1 MGVEALTNKLA
12 AIRSSGPSFMKKP
25 STSATPPAS
34 GASGKFIF
42 MDYCK
47 PTKVY
52 LIIAFLSLLYLVS
65 IEQSLVWLII
75 KAFIFIF
82 WAFLLNKLCSSGNKA
97 IAWLMAIIPQFIFLI
112 LTIKPSAAARPT
124 PQAIQMVN

>member
-12 AIRSSGPSFMKKP
+12 AIRSPGPSFLKNPTTTNTKQ
-25 STSATPPAS
+25 PA
-34 GASGKFIF
+34 GGRFIF

-52 LIIAFLSLLYLVS
+52 LLIAFLSLLYMVS

-75 KAFIFIF
+75 KALIFLF
-82 WAFLLNKLCSSGNKA
+82 WAFLLNKLCDSGNKA